1 MTLINIE
8 IARGISRERE
18 GEGVSV
24 TLEGWKFR
32 RLEVWRF
39 NIAITW
45 SVSNE
50 RGVSVTLVR
59 RFEGSIW
66 GSPGASHVRG
76 SLCYVGCLWNP
87 QLTGGSLFWHQLLL
101 FWLTAQCIVYRLRN
115 YDDKLNCLAIYI
127 ICVFD
132 NLYYLFVWQTILFVY
147 LAIYI
152 ICVFGNRRFPAPK
165 ISNWFKD
172 GFEEKPG

>member
-8 IARGISRERE
+8 IARGVSCERE

-59 RFEGSIW
+59 RFKGSIW
-66 GSPGASHVRG
+66 GLPGVSHVRG

-132 NLYYLFVWQTILFVY
+132 NLYYLFVGKLYYLCIWRFILFVC
-147 LAIYI
+147 LAIED
-152 ICVFGNRRFPAPK
+152 FPLPK
-165 ISNWFKD
+165 FPIASKMD
-172 GFEEKPG
+172 LKEKRG